1 MSEDPTIRERVSDIQ
16 NELLAGNLTPAR
28 ASEMLV
34 ELAAIFGNIND
45 EIRVRD
51 VEYNKTLL
59 QYLESEEKANRAKI
73 KAETTPEYIAKRTAR
88 DTKDLAL
95 ELIRSLKYYL
105 KSAEDEFGV
114 GKFQ

>member
-1 MSEDPTIRERVSDIQ
+1 MTEELTIRERVRNIQ
-16 NELLAGNLTPAR
+16 NEILAGNLVPAR

-34 ELAAIFGNIND
+34 ELASIFGNIND
-45 EIRVRD
+45 EIRVKD
-51 VEYNKTLL
+51 VEYNKILL
-59 QYLESEEKANRAKI
+59 HHLETEEKANRAKI
-73 KAETTPEYIAKRTAR
+73 KAETTEEYIAKRTAR

-114 GKFQ
+114 GRFQ